1 MHCELCVS
9 RHPTELWRNEH
20 FYVLHANDPMIP
32 GFVRVVAVDHV
43 SEMSDLTP
51 HMRAE
56 LWELLNLVESVM
68 RKEMQ
73 PKKVN
78 LAEFGN
84 MVPHLHW
91 HVIPRYEDDP
101 YFPGSVWSEVVRT
114 VDPAVLEERHRKETC
129 FLRVLT
135 QELEQF
141 KYSN

>member
-9 RHPTELWRNEH
+9 RHATELWRNEH
-20 FYVLHANDPMIP
+20 FYVLHANDPLIP
-32 GFVRVVAVDHV
+32 GFVRVVAVDHIP
-43 SEMSDLTP
+43 EMSDLTP
-51 HMRAE
+51 QLRNE
-56 LWELLNLVESVM
+56 LWELLNLIESVM

-91 HVIPRYEDDP
+91 HVIPRYEDDA

-114 VDPAVLEERHRKETC
+114 VDPEVLEERHNKERH

-135 QELEQF
+135 QNLEKF
-141 KYSN
+141 KHSN

>member
-20 FYVLHANDPMIP
+20 FYVLHANEPLIP
-32 GFVRVVAVDHV
+32 GFIRVVAVDHIP
-43 SEMSDLTP
+43 EMSDLTP
-51 HMRAE
+51 KLRAE

-68 RKEMQ
+68 RQEMK

-91 HVIPRYEDDP
+91 HVIPRYEDDAF
-101 YFPGSVWSEVVRT
+101 YPGSVWSTIVRT
-114 VDPAVLEERHRKETC
+114 VDPVVLEERRNMSVR
-129 FLRVLT
+129 FLSVLT
-135 QELEQF
+135 QELQ
-141 KYSN
+141 KLKNSN